1 MKYTHRKFLVT
12 VNRVEEN
19 GVLNTISGD
28 IPVSKGEVV
37 LTDDYGDSIAITEK
51 RFNEYYVPV
60 EQIKEETK
68 VGKDFSDADWANAYA
83 DMADVYKT
91 LDDYDNENYIN
102 DELVRNKAL

>member
-1 MKYTHRKFLVT
+1 MKYAHRKFLVT

-19 GVLNTISGD
+19 GVLNTITGD
-28 IPVSKGEVV
+28 IPVSKGEIV
-37 LTDDYGDSIAITEK
+37 LTDIDGNSFPLTEQ
-51 RFNEYYVPV
+51 RFKDYYVPV
-60 EQIKEETK
+60 EQIEEETK
-68 VGKDFSDADWANAYA
+68 PGKDFSDADWANAFA